1 MINKSVVLYENGLSP
16 IIAHL
21 SKSSKGLIWFD
32 NTLLW
37 IVTSLD
43 SWKRTA
49 MELNGNVYKA
59 SVKSTQSDN
68 YTACLCCLH
77 AETNVLS
84 EYTMMTYT
92 RLHCFFHRGDIHK
105 TVIETGH
112 PKQKISSFDIHKTV
126 IETGH
131 PKQKI
136 SSFAIIK
143 ACQ

>member
-1 MINKSVVLYENGLSP
+1 
-16 IIAHL
+16 
-21 SKSSKGLIWFD
+21 
-32 NTLLW
+32 
-37 IVTSLD
+37 
-43 SWKRTA
+43 

-84 EYTMMTYT
+84 EYTMKTYT
-92 RLHCFFHRGDIHK
+92 RLHCFS
-105 TVIETGH
+105 IEEIYTRLSLKQVTQNKKFQALIYTRLIEIGH
-112 PKQKISSFDIHKTV
+112 PKQKN
-126 IETGH
+126 
-131 PKQKI
+131 